1 MAQGAVSAIKQGVD
15 FLHQGRIALESTKKT
30 VDGVVADV
38 KAIKNIFDWF
48 IGLFISKPKAETA
61 KPVAKAAAKSK
72 PSAAKEKSYQQ
83 LESELIRDIGENL
96 GLLFDTQQQINTYY
110 EELEEDSKTNYDPTQ
125 NTSKKAIQRVIIQLE
140 LEKLMEATREAMV
153 YSPPECKDMYSR
165 FLLMYGKIGVG
176 IMQQWESDVAIDELK
191 VAADIKAWWDR
202 YRPRMLR
209 QQQYPTNSIPKL
221 RHHPHQLHPQQ
232 VQLIAVVV
240 LIHHLML
247 VQQILLKSI
256 PLVLEP

>member
-61 KPVAKAAAKSK
+61 KSVAKTAAKSK

-165 FLLMYGKIGVG
+165 FLLMYGKIEQEQKWARAEM
-176 IMQQWESDVAIDELK
+176 IRRARLARWRKEEEEI
-191 VAADIKAWWDR
+191 
-202 YRPRMLR
+202 R
-209 QQQYPTNSIPKL
+209 QIEMTTGA
-221 RHHPHQLHPQQ
+221 
-232 VQLIAVVV
+232 IAVMFIS
-240 LIHHLML
+240 LFFGWFMWAIQNL
-247 VQQILLKSI
+247 SGGF
-256 PLVLEP
+256 

>member
-1 MAQGAVSAIKQGVD
+1 LAQGAVSAIKQGVD

-61 KPVAKAAAKSK
+61 KPVAKTAAKSK

-165 FLLMYGKIGVG
+165 FLLMYGKIEQEQKWARAEMIRRARLARWRKEEEEIRHIEMISGG
-176 IMQQWESDVAIDELK
+176 IAVTFISLIFGWFMW
-191 VAADIKAWWDR
+191 
-202 YRPRMLR
+202 
-209 QQQYPTNSIPKL
+209 
-221 RHHPHQLHPQQ
+221 QLHD
-232 VQLIAVVV
+232 L
-240 LIHHLML
+240 
-247 VQQILLKSI
+247 SGGF
-256 PLVLEP
+256 

>member
-61 KPVAKAAAKSK
+61 KPVAKTAAKSK

-165 FLLMYGKIGVG
+165 FLLMYGKIEQEQKWARAEM
-176 IMQQWESDVAIDELK
+176 IRRARLARWRKEEEEIRQIEL
-191 VAADIKAWWDR
+191 I
-202 YRPRMLR
+202 
-209 QQQYPTNSIPKL
+209 SGG
-221 RHHPHQLHPQQ
+221 
-232 VQLIAVVV
+232 IAVTFISLIFGWLMWQLRV
-240 LIHHLML
+240 L
-247 VQQILLKSI
+247 SGGF
-256 PLVLEP
+256 

>member
-1 MAQGAVSAIKQGVD
+1 LAQGAVSAIKQGVD

-61 KPVAKAAAKSK
+61 KPLAKTAAKSK

-165 FLLMYGKIGVG
+165 FLLMYGKIEQEQKWARAEM
-176 IMQQWESDVAIDELK
+176 IRRARLARWRKEQDE
-191 VAADIKAWWDR
+191 I
-202 YRPRMLR
+202 
-209 QQQYPTNSIPKL
+209 
-221 RHHPHQLHPQQ
+221 RHIEMISGG
-232 VQLIAVVV
+232 IAVTFISLIFGWLMWQLRV
-240 LIHHLML
+240 L
-247 VQQILLKSI
+247 SGGF
-256 PLVLEP
+256 

>member
-1 MAQGAVSAIKQGVD
+1 M
-15 FLHQGRIALESTKKT
+15 HQGRIALESTKKT

-61 KPVAKAAAKSK
+61 KPVAKTAAKSK

-165 FLLMYGKIGVG
+165 FLLMYGKIEQEQKWARAEMIRRARLARWRKEQEEIRHIEMISGG
-176 IMQQWESDVAIDELK
+176 IAVTFISLIFGWLMW
-191 VAADIKAWWDR
+191 
-202 YRPRMLR
+202 
-209 QQQYPTNSIPKL
+209 
-221 RHHPHQLHPQQ
+221 QLHD
-232 VQLIAVVV
+232 L
-240 LIHHLML
+240 
-247 VQQILLKSI
+247 SGGF
-256 PLVLEP
+256 

>member
-1 MAQGAVSAIKQGVD
+1 LLLLAQGAFSAIKQGVD
-15 FLHQGRIALESTKKT
+15 FLHAGRIQLEGAKKT
-30 VDGVVADV
+30 IDGAMADV
-38 KAIKNIFDWF
+38 KAIKGIFDWF
-48 IGLFISKPKAETA
+48 IGLFISKPKGETA

-110 EELEEDSKTNYDPTQ
+110 EELEEDSKANYDPTQ

-165 FLLMYGKIGVG
+165 FLLMYGKIEQEQKWARAEM
-176 IMQQWESDVAIDELK
+176 IRRARLARWRKEQEEI
-191 VAADIKAWWDR
+191 
-202 YRPRMLR
+202 R
-209 QQQYPTNSIPKL
+209 QIEMTTGA
-221 RHHPHQLHPQQ
+221 
-232 VQLIAVVV
+232 IAVMFIS
-240 LIHHLML
+240 LFFGWFMWAIQNL
-247 VQQILLKSI
+247 SGGF
-256 PLVLEP
+256 

>member
-1 MAQGAVSAIKQGVD
+1 LAQGAVSAIKQGVD

-61 KPVAKAAAKSK
+61 KSVAKTAAKSK

-165 FLLMYGKIGVG
+165 FLLMYGKIEQEQKWARAEM
-176 IMQQWESDVAIDELK
+176 IRRARLARWRKEEEEI
-191 VAADIKAWWDR
+191 
-202 YRPRMLR
+202 
-209 QQQYPTNSIPKL
+209 
-221 RHHPHQLHPQQ
+221 RHIEMISGG
-232 VQLIAVVV
+232 IAVTFISLIFGWLMWQLRV
-240 LIHHLML
+240 L
-247 VQQILLKSI
+247 SGGF
-256 PLVLEP
+256 